1 MGRDRRQS
9 VMQANRGNQPMT
21 ISEAQADLRRAYVG
35 GGPGAFIS
43 GSLWFVAAWVEAHHG
58 IRNSFITLFFGG
70 MLIYPLGL
78 AASRLL
84 FRRASESSGNPM
96 APIALESTIA
106 MIGCLLAAWLI
117 LPLRPEMVFPIAA
130 IAVGTHYFVFKTA
143 YGDRAYWLLAALITA
158 AALVK
163 IFNVAALPGGLIL
176 AVGIIEVAFGIVL
189 TLRDLRVGQD

>member
-1 MGRDRRQS
+1 
-9 VMQANRGNQPMT
+9 MT
-21 ISEAQADLRRAYVG
+21 ITDAQRDLRRAYVG

-58 IRNSFITLFFGG
+58 IRTAFITLFFGG

-84 FRRASESSGNPM
+84 FRRATESSGNPM
-96 APIALESTIA
+96 GPIALESTIA

-117 LPLRPEMVFPIAA
+117 LPVRPEMVFPIAA

-158 AALVK
+158 AAMVE
-163 IFNVAALPGGLIL
+163 IFNVATWPGGLVL

-189 TLRDLRVGQD
+189 TVRDLRASDSRKA

>member
-1 MGRDRRQS
+1 
-9 VMQANRGNQPMT
+9 MT
-21 ISEAQADLRRAYVG
+21 ISEAQADLRRAYVR

-117 LPLRPEMVFPIAA
+117 LPFKPEMVFPIAA

-189 TLRDLRVGQD
+189 TLRDLRVGQG